1 MRVSVVIPVYNA
13 EKFLKKAAISVID
26 QTYKDIE
33 LILVNDGSTD
43 QSKSKCDA
51 LALMDKRIKVISQ
64 ENKGPAAARN
74 TGIRHA
80 TGNFLFFLDADDFI
94 EVSAIE
100 KLISCYHQFRPQLV
114 MGNFRKLENNGEI
127 INKGVAFSRD
137 NRQFK
142 GQLKELKRG
151 DIQEYVR
158 HFFKYPSNHLVSYC
172 WARLYDLTIIKKKK
186 IFANENMRL
195 FEDFAFNLDYL
206 RHTNK
211 IVFVNEPIY
220 TYTMHNSHISA
231 SMSIVNADSMLHDM
245 CIFRKKAK
253 DFFAETKAEAKSD
266 FDIDQ
271 EIGHTIIHYV
281 IIFLIRS
288 CRFVNS
294 GNRKRI
300 YSEIKQ
306 IIGSPIYKESLP
318 NYSPLKGNSRVFS
331 LLTKLKLLRLLMIY
345 CKYKAYIRYGK
356 PPGKHIGLAQK

>member
-1 MRVSVVIPVYNA
+1 MRVSIVIPVYNA
-13 EKFLKKAAISVID
+13 EKFLEKAVRSVIV
-26 QTYKDIE
+26 QSYKDIE

-43 QSKSKCDA
+43 GSLSNCDDFA
-51 LALMDKRIKVISQ
+51 HMDQRIKVVSQ

-80 TGNFLFFLDADDFI
+80 TGDFLFFLDADDYI

-100 KLISCYHQFRPQLV
+100 KLISCCHQSRPELV

-127 INKGVAFSRD
+127 INKSVAFSPD
-137 NRQFK
+137 NSQFK
-142 GQLKELKRG
+142 GQLKELKKR
-151 DIQEYVR
+151 DIQGYVR

-172 WARLYDLTIIKKKK
+172 WARLYDLTIIKKEN

-206 RHTNK
+206 RHIDK
-211 IVFVNEPIY
+211 LLFLNEPIY
-220 TYTMHNSHISA
+220 TYTMHNSHMSA
-231 SMSIVNADSMLHDM
+231 SMSIVNANSMLHDM
-245 CIFRKKAK
+245 GIFREKAIG
-253 DFFAETKAEAKSD
+253 FFAQTQVEAESD
-266 FDIDQ
+266 FDVEQ

-300 YSEIKQ
+300 YNEIKE
-306 IIGSPIYKESLP
+306 IINSTIYQESLP
-318 NYSPLKGNSRVFS
+318 NYTPLKGNSRVLPF
-331 LLTKLKLLRLLMIY
+331 LTKLKLPRLIMIY
-345 CKYKAYIRYGK
+345 CRYKAYRRYGK
-356 PPGKHIGLAQK
+356 PLENIYR